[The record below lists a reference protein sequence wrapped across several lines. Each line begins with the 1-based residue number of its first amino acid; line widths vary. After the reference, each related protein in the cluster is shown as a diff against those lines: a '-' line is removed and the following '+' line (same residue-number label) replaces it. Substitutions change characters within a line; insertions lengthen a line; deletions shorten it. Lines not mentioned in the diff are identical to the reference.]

1 MNSIFYIFFFI
12 LGAIVGSFLNVVIL
26 RYNTGLSFAKGRSR
40 CFTCGRDLSWSEL
53 VPVLS
58 YIFLRGRCKN
68 CKSKISWQYP
78 AVELLTGLLFLATF
92 HRFGGVLGFF
102 DNPVT
107 LLFSL
112 IITSILIVIAV
123 YDLRH
128 KIIPDELL
136 LGLGI
141 IALIQLAINFY
152 PHWQVL
158 ISHVF
163 AGIIIALPFY
173 LISKLSHG
181 RLMGLGDPKF
191 MLCLGLVLGLKG
203 GISATVLAFWIGAIY
218 GLVLMA
224 LSRLRLFGL
233 NVSKK
238 TELPFAPF
246 LIIGFFLVFLFQADI
261 LKIMSLVL

>member
-1 MNSIFYIFFFI
+1 M
-12 LGAIVGSFLNVVIL
+12 NVVIL

-40 CFTCGRDLSWSEL
+40 CFTCARDLSWSEL

-58 YIFLRGRCKN
+58 YIFLRGRCKK

-78 AVELLTGLLFLATF
+78 AVELVTGLLFLATF
-92 HRFGGVLGFF
+92 HRFGGVIEFL
-102 DNPVT
+102 DNP
-107 LLFSL
+107 LNLFFSL

-123 YDLRH
+123 YDIRH
-128 KIIPDELL
+128 KIIPDGLL
-136 LGLGI
+136 LGLG
-141 IALIQLAINFY
+141 LISLIELAIIFY
-152 PHWQVL
+152 PNWQVM
-158 ISHVF
+158 ITHVF
-163 AGIIIALPFY
+163 AGIIISLPFF
-173 LISKLSHG
+173 LISILSRG

-191 MLCLGLVLGLKG
+191 MFCLGLILGLTA
-203 GISATVLAFWIGAIY
+203 GISATVLAFWIGALY

-246 LIIGFFLVFLFQADI
+246 LILGFFLVFLFQADI